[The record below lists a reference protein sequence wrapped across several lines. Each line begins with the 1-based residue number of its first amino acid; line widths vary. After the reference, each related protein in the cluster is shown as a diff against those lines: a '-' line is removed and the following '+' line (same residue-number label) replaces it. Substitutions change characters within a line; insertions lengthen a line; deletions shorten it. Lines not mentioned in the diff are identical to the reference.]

1 MLFYFVIRI
10 QESKRIRD
18 NRDKRL
24 PNVFTEIFINVLKTM
39 RKKSP
44 YLRFRIYLL
53 KGLEMLIKGKAIDI
67 LNNITFTSEKRKDF
81 QKETLY

>member
-1 MLFYFVIRI
+1 
-10 QESKRIRD
+10 
-18 NRDKRL
+18 
-24 PNVFTEIFINVLKTM
+24 M